1 MPALYP
7 RNARQLVLV
16 GGACKKKAILEK
28 KLDHP
33 SGTLGCPID
42 ELGCFWGFRYVL
54 AGGRAVVWLCGAKRG
69 LKKHFQRGPTAE
81 GAADLK
87 KAP

>member
-1 MPALYP
+1 M
-7 RNARQLVLV
+7 
-16 GGACKKKAILEK
+16 AILEK
-28 KLDHP
+28 KLDRP

-42 ELGCFWGFRYVL
+42 ELARMLGIWYVL
-54 AGGRAVVWLCGAKRG
+54 GGGRAVVWLRGAKRG

>member
-1 MPALYP
+1 MG
-7 RNARQLVLV
+7 VHV
-16 GGACKKKAILEK
+16 KKMAILEK

-42 ELGCFWGFRYVL
+42 ELGCFLGFRYVL
-54 AGGRAVVWLCGAKRG
+54 AGRRAVVWLCGAKRG